1 MVLILIDRL
10 LNTKVS
16 LAMQCAMVDRRGDGT
31 RKVIMSIGQINI
43 LTLHDFMRNG

>member
-16 LAMQCAMVDRRGDGT
+16 LAMQCAMVDRQGRWYKKSYNEYWANKHDY
-31 RKVIMSIGQINI
+31 MIN
-43 LTLHDFMRNG
+43 G